1 VQVRLSGF
9 DSLLDANPVAAIDL
23 HGMTSMQCRQILP
36 VRLASCRR
44 THPGKV
50 VHIITGKG
58 KGSIGKPVL
67 KTLVRKLLR
76 GTLSASVCDFS
87 EDIDGGGYLVK
98 LK

>member
-1 VQVRLSGF
+1 VQVRHPGL
-9 DSLLDANPVAAIDL
+9 DSLLDAKPVAAIDL

-36 VRLASCRR
+36 IRLTSWRR
-44 THPGKV
+44 MHSGKV

-67 KTLVRKLLR
+67 KALVRKLLR
-76 GTLSASVCDFS
+76 GALSASVCDFC
-87 EDIDGGGYLVK
+87 EDIDGGGYLIK